1 MADSLADIKKDRKF
15 WQRML
20 RFAGYYDGAIDG
32 ILGTKSKA
40 AAAAWDE
47 DAQRIKEV
55 YGTFDERTERN
66 ISTLIPQAQRA
77 ARD

>member
-47 DAQRIKEV
+47 DAQRIKPAPPAAQQV
-55 YGTFDERTERN
+55 
-66 ISTLIPQAQRA
+66 PQYR
-77 ARD
+77 RSPRGL

>member
-55 YGTFDERTERN
+55 YEPPASG
-66 ISTLIPQAQRA
+66 
-77 ARD
+77 ARRLFA